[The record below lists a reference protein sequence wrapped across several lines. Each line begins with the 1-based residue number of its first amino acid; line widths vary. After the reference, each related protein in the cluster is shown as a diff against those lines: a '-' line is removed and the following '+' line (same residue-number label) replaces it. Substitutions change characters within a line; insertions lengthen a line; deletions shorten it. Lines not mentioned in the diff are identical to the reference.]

1 MLTKHYAVFCSPG
14 SFTSEVSEH
23 EISRWDIHEV
33 IEISKTIKERYNS
46 KPYGFYFVTKGRG
59 PLELNSKIQ
68 ETSKMYYLG
77 GTVETYE
84 EVCARNDPK
93 EEILRSNMKWNNFD
107 KIIVNTN
114 SYKFTAPLREGDT
127 VLNIV
132 DGILTGETHY

>member
-23 EISRWDIHEV
+23 EISRWDIHEA

-132 DGILTGETHY
+132 DGILTGKTHY